1 MYNTKVDIILPVYNS
16 EDFILDT
23 LQSIINQTYKN
34 WRIIIIDDNS
44 NDSSVDII
52 NRFIKKNL
60 IQKKIIF
67 IKNKKNRGQAFS
79 RNLALKYCSSEFV
92 AFIDSDDTWQKNK
105 LKKQIKF
112 MLKNDL
118 FFSYS
123 DYKIIKNDKIKII
136 KTPNFFNYKTFIKN
150 TSIATCTMII
160 KRQILKNIFF
170 PDFKLCEDYYFK
182 CKILKFI
189 EAYKCPG
196 VYSFYRLR
204 NNSLQSSR
212 FKVLLSL
219 WNINK
224 NLNNMNLINNLISI
238 LFIVINSFNK
248 YAFR

>member
-92 AFIDSDDTWQKNK
+92 AFIVT
-105 LKKQIKF
+105 I
-112 MLKNDL
+112 
-118 FFSYS
+118 
-123 DYKIIKNDKIKII
+123 
-136 KTPNFFNYKTFIKN
+136 
-150 TSIATCTMII
+150 
-160 KRQILKNIFF
+160 
-170 PDFKLCEDYYFK
+170 
-182 CKILKFI
+182 
-189 EAYKCPG
+189 
-196 VYSFYRLR
+196 
-204 NNSLQSSR
+204 
-212 FKVLLSL
+212 
-219 WNINK
+219 
-224 NLNNMNLINNLISI
+224 
-238 LFIVINSFNK
+238 
-248 YAFR
+248 